1 MTVNQLSRTNT
12 FLRRRPKQKPNVGQY
27 RSRNSLSS
35 SQNHI
40 TRPLALRI
48 EKSIFVPQRPMIEKS
63 FLRSFHSDVLKA
75 VKSNDQPIERPVKR
89 YKTQPL
95 ITNNLSLFNSPHEL
109 NPAVV
114 YEVYAEKVTTCRL
127 GEIVGPKLV
136 LSSEW
141 DITTN
146 SYKRDALIWSL
157 FYNEDRLCLI
167 NDHIIKDISFPHAR
181 PLTLILGLK
190 YDVTIQIPG
199 KGFYKTTEIVF
210 KFSDN
215 IFSHFKNFVISY
227 YHANEATQTDFPIS
241 PDSSEFKGFLKVSSH
256 VSPKNFRHQPT
267 TSTDQSSI
275 KAIPFSQRLSLPNKK
290 VFTKPKSDSTLPNN
304 LNNIYLR
311 KSSSTDLNNKFHQ
324 KSQKKT
330 TDVSQGLGFSKES
343 ETSHFNLSSL
353 GKTLETTKPVI
364 STFNSSFSFVFKD
377 LKTLDI
383 TPDDFRKLDSGNFL
397 NDTLI
402 NFFLK
407 YFHQVTAYPNP
418 KLADSIYFFNSFFYS
433 KLLGGYSQVKKWTS
447 KVDLFKYPYVFV
459 PINHK
464 MHWHLVIV
472 YNLPVLLRDPVHKLS
487 SDEAFS
493 DKLRAH
499 SKTDDCVLFLLN
511 STGGST
517 EDNQE
522 VVNNFKDYIVEE
534 GKDKLNMKIDR
545 KRIVMKAVH
554 VPQQNNYCD
563 CGVFLIHYVHM
574 FMSNSEKA
582 LNLMFSPLNIEGH
595 LYNTVW
601 KPHAMAAKRE
611 NLKRRLVN
619 FQIENK
625 KYQAGL
631 PAATL
636 YDEGDVEAHEVK
648 ILGPTARKPS
658 VTEITHISA
667 EETKEDGFSG
677 AIKKLDETIAGSD
690 DDLVNTGEIS
700 RSMITPTTPINIR
713 KRKVVDESED
723 HTEDEI
729 NSQDQSRAA
738 SVELV
743 VSVMNDDSADNNN
756 RISLKR
762 SARSNTSAIASTDST
777 FADDVDTADADISEV
792 VIVGNSDDK
801 S

>member
-1 MTVNQLSRTNT
+1 MSKTNT
-12 FLRRRPKQKPNVGQY
+12 FLPRRPKQKPNVGQY
-27 RSRNSLSS
+27 RPSNSLSS
-35 SQNHI
+35 SQNNLNK
-40 TRPLALRI
+40 PMALRI

-63 FLRSFHSDVLKA
+63 FLRSFHSNVLKA

-89 YKTQPL
+89 HKAHPL
-95 ITNNLSLFNSPHEL
+95 ITNNLSLFNSPREL

-114 YEVYAEKVTTCRL
+114 YEVYVEKVKTCRL
-127 GEIVGPKLV
+127 GEILGAKLV

-167 NDHIIKDISFPHAR
+167 NDHVIKDISFPRAR

-190 YDVTIQIPG
+190 YDVTIKIPG
-199 KGFYKTTEIVF
+199 KGFHKTTEIIF

-215 IFSHFKNFVISY
+215 IFTHFKNFVISY
-227 YHANEATQTDFPIS
+227 YHANEATQSDFSVS
-241 PDSSEFKGFLKVSSH
+241 PDSSEFKGFLKASSH
-256 VSPKNFRHQPT
+256 VSPKNFQRHQPT
-267 TSTDQSSI
+267 TRTDQSSI
-275 KAIPFSQRLSLPNKK
+275 KSIPFSQRLSIPNKK
-290 VFTKPKSDSTLPNN
+290 VFTKPKSDSTLSNN

-311 KSSSTDLNNKFHQ
+311 KSNFTDFNSKSYQ

-330 TDVSQGLGFSKES
+330 KDVRQDLGASKES

-472 YNLPVLLRDPVHKLS
+472 YNLPVLLCDPVHKLS

-493 DKLRAH
+493 DKLRTH
-499 SKTDDCVLFLLN
+499 SKTDDCVIFLLN

-517 EDNQE
+517 EENQE

-582 LNLMFSPLNIEGH
+582 LSLMFSPLNIEGH

-648 ILGPTARKPS
+648 FSGPTTRKPS
-658 VTEITHISA
+658 VTEITHISTG
-667 EETKEDGFSG
+667 ETKEDGLSG
-677 AIKKLDETIAGSD
+677 AIKKLDETIARSD
-690 DDLVNTGEIS
+690 DDLVDTEDTS
-700 RSMITPTTPINIR
+700 RSMSTSTTPINLR
-713 KRKVVDESED
+713 KRKVFDETED
-723 HTEDEI
+723 QTEDEI
-729 NSQDQSRAA
+729 NSQNESRAA

-743 VSVMNDDSADNNN
+743 VSVMNDDSVDNDN

-762 SARSNTSAIASTDST
+762 SARSTTSAIAATDST
-777 FADDVDTADADISEV
+777 FADDADTADADISEV
-792 VIVGNSDDK
+792 VIVGNSRD
-801 S
+801 